1 MKRATTELEKRL
13 ERRLARW
20 RVQAEA
26 YRLAQRECEP
36 SEEEWTLNKE
46 NADMLERLS
55 AEIRED
61 LAAARAISR
70 SQYEPK
76 NDLGRLQRLMD
87 EKGWSYADLVR
98 KVWADDPPVRP

>member
-1 MKRATTELEKRL
+1 MKRATTALENRL
-13 ERRLARW
+13 ERRLLDW
-20 RVQAEA
+20 RRLAAA
-26 YRLAQRECEP
+26 YRTAQLEREP

-61 LAAARAISR
+61 MAAAKAISR

-76 NDLGRLQRLMD
+76 QL
-87 EKGWSYADLVR
+87 
-98 KVWADDPPVRP
+98 PP